1 MDKIENVGILS
12 LGVYLPPEIRRNDWW
27 PESTVAKWRE
37 KLAQNLAR
45 PQSADDTFLT
55 EGIRRTLGGM
65 SEFGD
70 DPFKGAQERRG
81 MPGGKDSS
89 AMGAF
94 ARRDASERSGS
105 SPPQS
110 GRRLVSSPIPDY
122 LTLPP

>member
-81 MPGGKDSS
+81 ESEGNEPS
-89 AMGAF
+89 AMGT
-94 ARRDASERSGS
+94 
-105 SPPQS
+105 SPAPRAHS
-110 GRRLVSSPIPDY
+110 TPGNIPFTIG
-122 LTLPP
+122 L